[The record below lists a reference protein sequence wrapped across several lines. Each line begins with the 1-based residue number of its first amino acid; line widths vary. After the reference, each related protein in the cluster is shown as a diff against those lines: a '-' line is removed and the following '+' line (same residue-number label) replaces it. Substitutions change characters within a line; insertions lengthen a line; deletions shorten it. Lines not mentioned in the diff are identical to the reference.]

1 MRNIIGNYT
10 TIISYVSVAASLA
23 ALSTGTVLGWLSQIS
38 QDLLDGQLNFVV
50 TENELGWIG
59 SFMSLG
65 AAVFSLMIGSICDF
79 IGRKNTMLFMVIVI
93 TVGWFQLIW
102 ASSVTMLYVGRF
114 ITGMVG
120 GAYCAAVPLYT
131 NEIAQKD
138 IRGALGCFT
147 QLMISMGIMFT
158 TIISKYLTIQQ
169 MTIVCSIIPFIFG
182 AAFIFMPETPTHL
195 VKKNK
200 TEAARVALR
209 RLRGKNYD
217 VEREI
222 KQIEADL
229 KEEETGNVL
238 DVFRES
244 FKKPAV
250 RKACI
255 VGTGLM
261 LFKVLCGIDAITS
274 YLSYIFEETGMEL
287 DAQIGTIIFSA
298 IQAVSA
304 IIQALVVDKLG
315 RRVLLLFSECTMA
328 ICLFIVALSL
338 LIIQRHMIS
347 EEYFVYV
354 NYLPL
359 IALCVF
365 TIAFSMGIGPIPWMM
380 CAEIFPREIRS
391 FMASFCTF
399 LVWVLAFLVVKGLV
413 VVKSAYG
420 LDVAFFIFAIATAI
434 GGIFIWAIVPETKGK
449 SLNDIQ
455 DELSGKIR

>member
-1 MRNIIGNYT
+1 MQIIIKGY
-10 TIISYVSVAASLA
+10 IIFLLLSASLA

-38 QDLLDGQLNFVV
+38 QDLLDGQLNFSV
-50 TENELGWIG
+50 TEDELGWVG

-65 AAVFSLMIGSICDF
+65 AALFSLMVGSICDF
-79 IGRKNTMLFMVIVI
+79 LGRKNTMLCMVVVI
-93 TVGWFQLIW
+93 TIGWSQLIW
-102 ASSVTMLYVGRF
+102 ASSVTMLYIGRF

-131 NEIAQKD
+131 NEIAQKE

-147 QLMISMGIMFT
+147 QLMISMGILFT

-182 AAFIFMPETPTHL
+182 AAFLFMPETPMHL

-200 TEAARVALR
+200 IEAARVALR
-209 RLRGKNYD
+209 RLRGVNYD
-217 VEREI
+217 VQHEI

-229 KEEETGNVL
+229 KEEETGNAL
-238 DVFRES
+238 EVFRES
-244 FKKPAV
+244 FKKSAV
-250 RKACI
+250 RKAFI
-255 VGTGLM
+255 IGTGLM
-261 LFKVLCGIDAITS
+261 LFKVFCGIDAITS
-274 YLSYIFEETGMEL
+274 YLSYILEETKMEL
-287 DAQIGTIIFSA
+287 DPQFGTIIFSA
-298 IQAVSA
+298 IQAASA

-315 RRVLLLFSECTMA
+315 RRILLLFSECTMA
-328 ICLFIVALSL
+328 ICLFIAALSL
-338 LIIQRHMIS
+338 LIIQRNIIS
-347 EEYFVYV
+347 EEYYVYV

-399 LVWVLAFLVVKGLV
+399 LVWILAFLVVKGLV
-413 VVKSAYG
+413 VVKGAYG
-420 LDVAFFIFAIATAI
+420 LDVAFFIFAIASAI
-434 GGIFIWAIVPETKGK
+434 GGVFIWVIVPETKGK
-449 SLNDIQ
+449 SLSDIQ
-455 DELSGKIR
+455 NELSGKLR